1 MSFRRLIFILFC
13 LIFLF
18 GFDKP
23 LKVGDKPPEFFLSD
37 LSGKL
42 VSLYQFKGKIVIISF
57 WSDSC
62 HKNGMPL
69 IDDPF
74 YNKYKERG
82 LAILAINAGQPK
94 RVVEAFLQGKNI
106 SYPILLDQ
114 RFGAVKQYGVTSL
127 PMYFILDREG
137 IVRNRILGEV
147 EIAYLEKILENLL

>member
-1 MSFRRLIFILFC
+1 MPFSRLLFVVVC
-13 LIFLF
+13 AIFLV
-18 GFDKP
+18 G
-23 LKVGDKPPEFFLSD
+23 LKVGDKPPEFLLYD
-37 LSGKL
+37 LNDKL
-42 VSLYQFKGKIVIISF
+42 VSLYQLKGNIVFISF

-62 HKNGMPL
+62 HKNGTPL
-69 IDDPF
+69 IDDLI
-74 YNKYKERG
+74 YDKYKGRG

-94 RVVEAFLQGKNI
+94 KVVEAFLKGKNV